1 MAWIRTKCTT
11 GQLEQA
17 SATRPGLIRF
27 LGLNLEV
34 VTTRN
39 ATKELSAGTVI
50 INQLKYIAE
59 VLAKFDDQFMLKSKT
74 LAEDAE
80 TFGMTQ
86 RSTKQMQ
93 ADYAAS
99 TKKGLNLAA

>member
-1 MAWIRTKCTT
+1 MAWIRTKWTT

-17 SATRPGLIRF
+17 SAAKPGLIRF

-50 INQLKYIAE
+50 INQLEYVAE
-59 VLAKFDDQFMLKSKT
+59 VLA
-74 LAEDAE
+74 
-80 TFGMTQ
+80 
-86 RSTKQMQ
+86 
-93 ADYAAS
+93 
-99 TKKGLNLAA
+99 

>member
-1 MAWIRTKCTT
+1 MNPVGCIGIFVDDIICAATQEVSDALMTWIRTKWTT

-39 ATKELSAGTVI
+39 ATKELPAGT
-50 INQLKYIAE
+50 
-59 VLAKFDDQFMLKSKT
+59 
-74 LAEDAE
+74 
-80 TFGMTQ
+80 
-86 RSTKQMQ
+86 
-93 ADYAAS
+93 
-99 TKKGLNLAA
+99 